1 MQATVQRKGVIHC
14 CLVALLLLLL
24 VLLLLLL
31 QVNEAKR
38 HAPGLSVVVYDG
50 LKWQRSQAEA
60 AARKQLGR

>member
-1 MQATVQRKGVIHC
+1 VVFCGGVLQYVERHANMPYNPDSTLC
-14 CLVALLLLLL
+14 GMLS
-24 VLLLLLL
+24 

-60 AARKQLGR
+60 AARKQQGR